1 VLTRGAG
8 TSMCGQS
15 VNVAV
20 VIDVSGTKNPTGS
33 RRKSR
38 SEPALVKPDGKIPM
52 SLTLTRGDLMRNQNL
67 IGGKWIDAANAA
79 RFPVTNPATGETIVE
94 VANSTAADA
103 RAAADAAAKAF
114 KDWRDRL
121 PRERAEILRRW
132 HALIVANSEDL
143 AKLMSM
149 EQGKPMAESRG
160 EVAYGASYVAWFAD
174 EATRIYGDLIPQQQ
188 RGKRMSAIKEPV
200 GIVAAITPW
209 NFPLAMIAR
218 KIAPALAAGCTVVA
232 KPAEDT
238 PLTALALAALAQ
250 EAGVP
255 DGVLNMLLAS
265 RECGIAAVADWL
277 ADDRIR
283 KITFTGSTAV
293 GKHLARESAGT
304 LKKLSLELGGN
315 APFIVFDD
323 ADLDA
328 AVTGV
333 MAAKFRNGGQTCVC
347 PNRIYV
353 QAGVYDRFA
362 GLLSKRVAALKVAP
376 ATDPD
381 AQIGPMINARA
392 IDKIARHVDDAVS
405 HGASALV
412 GGQRL
417 TELGPNY
424 YAPTVLT
431 GAKEGMLVCSE
442 ETFGPVAP
450 LFRFEDEAEAI
461 RLANDTP
468 FGLAAYFYT
477 QDIRRIERVGRQLE
491 AGVIGINEGAVASE
505 AAPFGGVKESGYG
518 REGSKYGLDDY
529 LSIKY
534 LCQGGL
540 D

>member
-1 VLTRGAG
+1 MSLALTR
-8 TSMCGQS
+8 
-15 VNVAV
+15 NELIRPLNF
-20 VIDVSGTKNPTGS
+20 ID
-33 RRKSR
+33 
-38 SEPALVKPDGKIPM
+38 
-52 SLTLTRGDLMRNQNL
+52 
-67 IGGKWIDAANAA
+67 GKWIAAANGA

-94 VANSTAADA
+94 VANSSAADA
-103 RAAADAAAKAF
+103 RAATDAAARALPA
-114 KDWRDRL
+114 WRDTL

-132 HALIVANSEDL
+132 HALIVANTEDL
-143 AKLMSM
+143 AKLMST
-149 EQGKPMAESRG
+149 EQGKPLAGSRG

-174 EATRIYGDLIPQQQ
+174 EATRIYGDIIPQQQ
-188 RGKRMSAIKEPV
+188 RGKRMSAVKEPI

-218 KIAPALAAGCTVVA
+218 KIAPALAAGCTVIA

-255 DGVLNMLLAS
+255 DGVLNMLSAS
-265 RECGIAAVADWL
+265 REQGIEAVADWL
-277 ADDRIR
+277 ADARVR
-283 KITFTGSTAV
+283 KITFTGSTPV
-293 GKHLARESAGT
+293 GKHLARESAAT

-328 AVTGV
+328 AVAGL

-347 PNRIYV
+347 PNRVYV
-353 QAGVYDRFA
+353 QAGVYERFA
-362 GLLSKRVAALKVAP
+362 DLLAKRVGALKVAP
-376 ATDPD
+376 ATDAG
-381 AQIGPMINARA
+381 AQIGPMINERA
-392 IDKIARHVDDAVS
+392 IDKIARHVEDAVKQ
-405 HGASALV
+405 GANVLT
-412 GGQRL
+412 GGKRL

-431 GAKEGMLVCSE
+431 NAQDDMLVCCE

-450 LFRFEDEAEAI
+450 LFRFNDEAEAI

-477 QDIRRIERVGRQLE
+477 QDVRRINRVAARLE
-491 AGVIGINEGAVASE
+491 AGVIGINEGAVSSE